1 MFNPLAA
8 SLSSRND
15 GCKTV
20 TGADMNSVV
29 AGLQPSDRSRNTRGK
44 IKNNNNNNNNKR
56 PVISKPNGLLVSA
69 NGEGTRRS
77 SKQFARSGRKQ
88 VTRQDAIQDSNYC
101 AQDEWAEKTALAA
114 YEHVVERMGELNGT
128 ADAHHT
134 DLLFLKGLMDSPIM
148 KSLVK
153 VQDTLEDGVGVV
165 EPVSSGSSKLVSQIR
180 ILCEG
185 STSSPSQELADLL
198 QRPHLL
204 ALLETHDTI
213 ADCRHTGILG
223 NSSNSYTGINGCHDN
238 ATFMPEENGYPV
250 DAIRMVGL
258 RKKADEPLGLTV
270 REDENG
276 YLVIARIMAGGSIDK
291 QGLLHVGDA
300 ICEVNGVEVTSLQEL
315 HQEVAKCRD
324 SVTLKVLPALHDP
337 PAGNQVTSSL
347 HPDATRTIC
356 YMRALY
362 SYDPAE
368 DTLLPTCPSQTP
380 EDIGL
385 KFEKGDILQ
394 IVDQSD
400 PNWWQAQV
408 VGSASKRTGLI
419 PSQELEERRKAFV
432 RQEYDYVHKI
442 GICGTRISKRK
453 KKLMFST
460 KKSTDF
466 DQAELVLYEEVARM
480 PPFMRKTL
488 VLIGSHGVGRRTLKN
503 RIIASDPSRFGTT
516 IPHTSRP
523 MREHEEDGKAYHF
536 TTREAMEADIR
547 HHGYL
552 EYGELSGNLYG
563 TKCDSILSIIR
574 SGKMCVLDCS
584 PPSLKYL
591 RNSSEL
597 LPYVIFLA
605 APGMDQI
612 KNLYNIGNSLCSSS
626 RNLTFDRNSSMRYSS
641 RRARTLESL
650 ASLYEEDDFKRTMEE
665 SAKLQRAYDK
675 YFDLVIIN
683 NDLNDTYNQ
692 ILEAIERLSTEPQWV
707 PVTWV
712 Y

>member
-8 SLSSRND
+8 SLSSRKD
-15 GCKTV
+15 GCKTM
-20 TGADMNSVV
+20 TGAAMNSVV
-29 AGLQPSDRSRNTRGK
+29 AGLQPSDRGRNTRGS
-44 IKNNNNNNNNKR
+44 INNNNNNNNNKKHL
-56 PVISKPNGLLVSA
+56 VSKSNGLLASA
-69 NGEGTRRS
+69 NREGIKRS
-77 SKQFARSGRKQ
+77 SKSGTRCGRKP
-88 VTRQDAIQDSNYC
+88 VTRQDAVQDSNYP

-180 ILCEG
+180 LLCEA
-185 STSSPSQELADLL
+185 STSAPSQELADLL

-213 ADCRHTGILG
+213 ADCRHTGTLG

-276 YLVIARIMAGGSIDK
+276 YLVIARIMAGGSIDR

-300 ICEVNGVEVTSLQEL
+300 ICEVNGVEVSALQEL

-324 SVTLKVLPALHDP
+324 SVTLKVIPALRDP
-337 PAGNQVTSSL
+337 PAGNQ
-347 HPDATRTIC
+347 C

-368 DTLLPTCPSQTP
+368 DTLLPTCPSQQP
-380 EDIGL
+380 QDIGL

-408 VGSASKRTGLI
+408 VGCASKRTGLI

-503 RIIASDPSRFGTT
+503 RIIASDPSRFGTI

-523 MREHEEDGKAYHF
+523 MRELEEDGKAYHF

-552 EYGELSGNLYG
+552 EYGELNGNLYG
-563 TKCDSILSIIR
+563 TKCDSILSVIR

-584 PPSLKYL
+584 PASLKYL
-591 RNSSEL
+591 RNSSEM

-626 RNLTFDRNSSMRYSS
+626 RNLT
-641 RRARTLESL
+641 
-650 ASLYEEDDFKRTMEE
+650 EDDFKRTMEE

>member
-1 MFNPLAA
+1 M
-8 SLSSRND
+8 
-15 GCKTV
+15 
-20 TGADMNSVV
+20 TGADLTSVV
-29 AGLQPSDRSRNTRGK
+29 VVLHH
-44 IKNNNNNNNNKR
+44 NNHNNNNNKL
-56 PVISKPNGLLVSA
+56 KD
-69 NGEGTRRS
+69 RRS
-77 SKQFARSGRKQ
+77 CRRS
-88 VTRQDAIQDSNYC
+88 TEESLDCHSSDDADLWSHKRAI
-101 AQDEWAEKTALAA
+101 AA
-114 YEHVVERMGELNGT
+114 YEHVVARMGELNGT
-128 ADAHHT
+128 AHAHHT

-153 VQDTLEDGVGVV
+153 VQDTLEDGVGVA
-165 EPVSSGSSKLVSQIR
+165 EPVSSGNAKLVSQIR
-180 ILCEG
+180 QLCEG
-185 STSSPSQELADLL
+185 STSAPSQELADLL
-198 QRPHLL
+198 HRPHLL

-213 ADCRHTGILG
+213 ADRRHIGDAGT
-223 NSSNSYTGINGCHDN
+223 SSNGYSSVNGCHEN

-258 RKKADEPLGLTV
+258 RKRPDEPLGLTV
-270 REDENG
+270 REDENS
-276 YLVIARIMAGGSIDK
+276 YLVIARIMAGGTIDR

-300 ICEVNGVEVTSLQEL
+300 ICEVNGVKVTSLQAL
-315 HQEVAKCRD
+315 HKEVEKCRD
-324 SVTLKVLPALHDP
+324 SVTLKVIPALHDLP
-337 PAGNQVTSSL
+337 SSNQVTSSL
-347 HPDATRTIC
+347 HPDSTKTVC

-368 DTLLPTCPSQTP
+368 DTLLPTCPSQSP
-380 EDIGL
+380 QDIGL
-385 KFEKGDILQ
+385 KFEKGDVLQ

-400 PNWWQAQV
+400 PNWWQAQL
-408 VGSASKRTGLI
+408 VGSVNKRTGLI

-432 RQEYDYVHKI
+432 RQEHDYVHKI

-460 KKSTDF
+460 KKSTDY
-466 DQAELVLYEEVARM
+466 DQAELILYEEVARM

-488 VLIGSHGVGRRTLKN
+488 VLIGSHGVGRRTIKN
-503 RIIASDPSRFGTT
+503 QVIASDPSKFGTT
-516 IPHTSRP
+516 LPHTSRP
-523 MREHEEDGKAYHF
+523 MRELEEDGKAYHF

-547 HHGYL
+547 QHRYL
-552 EYGELSGNLYG
+552 EYGELNGNLYG
-563 TKCDSILSIIR
+563 TKLDSILSIIR

-584 PPSLKYL
+584 PASLKYL
-591 RNSSEL
+591 RNSSEM

-612 KNLYNIGNSLCSSS
+612 KSLYNIGSSMGSSS

-675 YFDLVIIN
+675 YFDLIIVN
-683 NDLNDTYNQ
+683 NDLNETFQEIMDA
-692 ILEAIERLSTEPQWV
+692 IDRLETEPQWV

>member
-1 MFNPLAA
+1 MVFFAN
-8 SLSSRND
+8 
-15 GCKTV
+15 KE
-20 TGADMNSVV
+20 
-29 AGLQPSDRSRNTRGK
+29 DRSFLLHSFEKFST
-44 IKNNNNNNNNKR
+44 
-56 PVISKPNGLLVSA
+56 KPDIN
-69 NGEGTRRS
+69 
-77 SKQFARSGRKQ
+77 
-88 VTRQDAIQDSNYC
+88 D
-101 AQDEWAEKTALAA
+101 AA
-114 YEHVVERMGELNGT
+114 YEHVVARMGELNGT
-128 ADAHHT
+128 AHAHHT

-153 VQDTLEDGVGVV
+153 VQDTLEDGVGVA
-165 EPVSSGSSKLVSQIR
+165 EPVSSGNAKLVSQIR
-180 ILCEG
+180 QLCEG
-185 STSSPSQELADLL
+185 STSAPSQELADLL
-198 QRPHLL
+198 HRPHLL

-213 ADCRHTGILG
+213 ADRRHIGDAGT
-223 NSSNSYTGINGCHDN
+223 SSNGYSSVNGCHEN

-258 RKKADEPLGLTV
+258 RKRPDEPLGLTV
-270 REDENG
+270 REDENS
-276 YLVIARIMAGGSIDK
+276 YLVIARIMAGGTIDR

-300 ICEVNGVEVTSLQEL
+300 ICEVNGVKVTSLQAL
-315 HQEVAKCRD
+315 HKEVEKCRD
-324 SVTLKVLPALHDP
+324 SVTLKVIPALHDLP
-337 PAGNQVTSSL
+337 SSNQVTSSL
-347 HPDATRTIC
+347 HPDSTKTVC

-368 DTLLPTCPSQTP
+368 DTLLPTCPSQSP
-380 EDIGL
+380 QDIGL
-385 KFEKGDILQ
+385 KFEKGDVLQ

-400 PNWWQAQV
+400 PNWWQAQL
-408 VGSASKRTGLI
+408 VGSVNKRTGLI

-432 RQEYDYVHKI
+432 RQEHDYVHKI

-460 KKSTDF
+460 KKSTDY
-466 DQAELVLYEEVARM
+466 DQAELILYEEVARM

-488 VLIGSHGVGRRTLKN
+488 VLIGSHGVGRRTIKN
-503 RIIASDPSRFGTT
+503 QVIASDPSKFGTT
-516 IPHTSRP
+516 LPHTSRP
-523 MREHEEDGKAYHF
+523 MRELEEDGKAYHF

-547 HHGYL
+547 QHRYL
-552 EYGELSGNLYG
+552 EYGELNGNLYG
-563 TKCDSILSIIR
+563 TKLDSILSIIR

-584 PPSLKYL
+584 PASLKYL
-591 RNSSEL
+591 RNSSEM

-612 KNLYNIGNSLCSSS
+612 KSLYNIGSSMGSSS

-675 YFDLVIIN
+675 YFDLIIVN
-683 NDLNDTYNQ
+683 NDLNETFQEIMDA
-692 ILEAIERLSTEPQWV
+692 IDRLETEPQWV

>member
-1 MFNPLAA
+1 MVFFGTKEDRNFLLHSFEKFNT
-8 SLSSRND
+8 
-15 GCKTV
+15 K
-20 TGADMNSVV
+20 
-29 AGLQPSDRSRNTRGK
+29 
-44 IKNNNNNNNNKR
+44 
-56 PVISKPNGLLVSA
+56 A
-69 NGEGTRRS
+69 NGKE
-77 SKQFARSGRKQ
+77 
-88 VTRQDAIQDSNYC
+88 D
-101 AQDEWAEKTALAA
+101 AA

-153 VQDTLEDGVGVV
+153 VQDTLEEGVGVV
-165 EPVSSGSSKLVSQIR
+165 EPVSSGNVKLVNQVR
-180 ILCEG
+180 LLCEA
-185 STSSPSQELADLL
+185 STSAPSQELADLL
-198 QRPHLL
+198 LRPHLL

-213 ADCRHTGILG
+213 ADRRHTGDAG
-223 NSSNSYTGINGCHDN
+223 TSNGYNNGINGCHDN

-258 RKKADEPLGLTV
+258 RKRPDEPLGLTV
-270 REDENG
+270 REDESG
-276 YLVIARIMAGGSIDK
+276 YLVIARIMAGGSIDR

-300 ICEVNGVEVTSLQEL
+300 ICEVNGVEINSLQQL
-315 HQEVAKCRD
+315 HEEVAKCRD

-337 PAGNQVTSSL
+337 PAPNQ
-347 HPDATRTIC
+347 C

-362 SYDPAE
+362 SYDPTD
-368 DTLLPTCPSQTP
+368 DTLLPTCPSQQP
-380 EDIGL
+380 QDIGL

-408 VGSASKRTGLI
+408 VGSGSKRTGLI

-460 KKSTDF
+460 KKSTDY
-466 DQAELVLYEEVARM
+466 DQAELLLYEEVARM

-503 RIIASDPSRFGTT
+503 RIIASDPSKFGTI

-523 MREHEEDGKAYHF
+523 MRELEVDGKAYHF
-536 TTREAMEADIR
+536 TTREAMEADVR
-547 HHGYL
+547 QHRYL
-552 EYGELSGNLYG
+552 EYGEFSGNLYG
-563 TKCDSILSIIR
+563 TKLDSILSVIR
-574 SGKMCVLDCS
+574 SGKMCLLDCS
-584 PPSLKYL
+584 PASLKYL
-591 RNSSEL
+591 RNSSEM

-612 KNLYNIGNSLCSSS
+612 KSLYNIGSSMGSSS
-626 RNLTFDRNSSMRYSS
+626 RNLT
-641 RRARTLESL
+641 
-650 ASLYEEDDFKRTMEE
+650 EDDFKRTMEE

-675 YFDLVIIN
+675 YFDKVIIN
-683 NDLNDTYNQ
+683 NDLDDTYNQ
-692 ILEAIERLSTEPQWV
+692 IMDAIERLAMEPQWV

>member
-1 MFNPLAA
+1 MVFFGNKDDQSFLLKSFDRFSFGKHSA
-8 SLSSRND
+8 SEN
-15 GCKTV
+15 
-20 TGADMNSVV
+20 
-29 AGLQPSDRSRNTRGK
+29 
-44 IKNNNNNNNNKR
+44 
-56 PVISKPNGLLVSA
+56 
-69 NGEGTRRS
+69 
-77 SKQFARSGRKQ
+77 
-88 VTRQDAIQDSNYC
+88 
-101 AQDEWAEKTALAA
+101 AA

-180 ILCEG
+180 LLCEA
-185 STSSPSQELADLL
+185 STSAPSQELADLL

-213 ADCRHTGILG
+213 ADCRHTGTLG

-276 YLVIARIMAGGSIDK
+276 YLVIARIMAGGSIDR

-300 ICEVNGVEVTSLQEL
+300 ICEVNGVEVSALQEL

-324 SVTLKVLPALHDP
+324 SVTLKVIPALRDP
-337 PAGNQVTSSL
+337 PAGNQ
-347 HPDATRTIC
+347 C

-368 DTLLPTCPSQTP
+368 DTLLPTCPSQQP
-380 EDIGL
+380 QDIGL

-408 VGSASKRTGLI
+408 VGCASKRTGLI

-503 RIIASDPSRFGTT
+503 RIIASDPSRFGTI

-523 MREHEEDGKAYHF
+523 MRELEEDGKAYHF

-552 EYGELSGNLYG
+552 EYGELNGNLYG
-563 TKCDSILSIIR
+563 TKCDSILSVIR

-584 PPSLKYL
+584 PASLKYL
-591 RNSSEL
+591 RNSSEM

-626 RNLTFDRNSSMRYSS
+626 RNLT
-641 RRARTLESL
+641 
-650 ASLYEEDDFKRTMEE
+650 EDDFKRTMEE

>member
-1 MFNPLAA
+1 MVFFGN
-8 SLSSRND
+8 
-15 GCKTV
+15 KE
-20 TGADMNSVV
+20 
-29 AGLQPSDRSRNTRGK
+29 DRSFLLHSFEKFST
-44 IKNNNNNNNNKR
+44 
-56 PVISKPNGLLVSA
+56 KPDLS
-69 NGEGTRRS
+69 
-77 SKQFARSGRKQ
+77 
-88 VTRQDAIQDSNYC
+88 D
-101 AQDEWAEKTALAA
+101 AA
-114 YEHVVERMGELNGT
+114 YEHVVARMGELNGT
-128 ADAHHT
+128 AHAQHT
-134 DLLFLKGLMDSPIM
+134 DLLFLKALMDSPIM

-165 EPVSSGSSKLVSQIR
+165 EPVSSGNGKLVSQIR
-180 ILCEG
+180 LLCEG
-185 STSSPSQELADLL
+185 STSAPSQELADLL
-198 QRPHLL
+198 HRPHLL

-213 ADCRHTGILG
+213 ADHRHTGDASTSRNG
-223 NSSNSYTGINGCHDN
+223 YNGVNGCHEN

-258 RKKADEPLGLTV
+258 RKRPDEPLGLTV

-276 YLVIARIMAGGSIDK
+276 YLVIARIMAGGTIDR

-300 ICEVNGVEVTSLQEL
+300 ICEVNGVKIKNLQGLHEEVG
-315 HQEVAKCRD
+315 KCRD
-324 SVTLKVLPALHDP
+324 SVTLKVIPALRDP
-337 PAGNQVTSSL
+337 PSSNQVTSSL
-347 HPDATRTIC
+347 HPDSTKTVC

-362 SYDPAE
+362 SYDPSE
-368 DTLLPTCPSQTP
+368 DSLLPTCPSQSP
-380 EDIGL
+380 QDIGL

-408 VGSASKRTGLI
+408 VGTVNKRTGLI

-453 KKLMFST
+453 KKLMFSI
-460 KKSTDF
+460 KKSTDY
-466 DQAELVLYEEVARM
+466 DQAELIMYEEVARM

-488 VLIGSHGVGRRTLKN
+488 VLIGSHGVGRRTIKN
-503 RIIASDPSRFGTT
+503 QIIASDPSKFGT
-516 IPHTSRP
+516 ILPHTSRP
-523 MREHEEDGKAYHF
+523 MRELEEDGKAYHF

-547 HHGYL
+547 HHRYL
-552 EYGELSGNLYG
+552 EYGELNGNLYG
-563 TKCDSILSIIR
+563 TKLDSILSIIR

-584 PPSLKYL
+584 PASLKYL
-591 RNSSEL
+591 RNSSEM

-612 KNLYNIGNSLCSSS
+612 KSLYNIGSSMGS
-626 RNLTFDRNSSMRYSS
+626 SNRNLTFDRSSSMRYSS

-650 ASLYEEDDFKRTMEE
+650 ASLYEEDDFKRTMED

-675 YFDLVIIN
+675 YFDLIIVN
-683 NDLNDTYNQ
+683 NDLHETYGE
-692 ILEAIERLSTEPQWV
+692 IMDAIDRLATEPQWV

>member
-1 MFNPLAA
+1 M
-8 SLSSRND
+8 
-15 GCKTV
+15 
-20 TGADMNSVV
+20 
-29 AGLQPSDRSRNTRGK
+29 
-44 IKNNNNNNNNKR
+44 IKFTMLGFD
-56 PVISKPNGLLVSA
+56 P
-69 NGEGTRRS
+69 
-77 SKQFARSGRKQ
+77 
-88 VTRQDAIQDSNYC
+88 
-101 AQDEWAEKTALAA
+101 A

-153 VQDTLEDGVGVV
+153 VQDTLEEGVGVV
-165 EPVSSGSSKLVSQIR
+165 EPVSSGNVKLVNQVR
-180 ILCEG
+180 LQCEA
-185 STSSPSQELADLL
+185 STSAPSQELADLL
-198 QRPHLL
+198 LRPHLL

-213 ADCRHTGILG
+213 ADRRHTGDA
-223 NSSNSYTGINGCHDN
+223 STSNGYNNGINGCHDN

-258 RKKADEPLGLTV
+258 RKRPDEPLGLTV

-276 YLVIARIMAGGSIDK
+276 YLVIARIMAGGSIDR

-300 ICEVNGVEVTSLQEL
+300 ICEVNGVEISSLQQL
-315 HQEVAKCRD
+315 HEEVAKCRD

-337 PAGNQVTSSL
+337 PTPNQVTSTL
-347 HPDATRTIC
+347 HPDATRAIC

-362 SYDPAE
+362 SYDPTD
-368 DTLLPTCPSQTP
+368 DTLLPTCPSQQP
-380 EDIGL
+380 QDIGL

-408 VGSASKRTGLI
+408 VGSGSKRTGLI

-432 RQEYDYVHKI
+432 RQEFDYVHKI

-460 KKSTDF
+460 KKSTDY
-466 DQAELVLYEEVARM
+466 DQAELLLYEEVARM

-503 RIIASDPSRFGTT
+503 RIVASDPSKFGTI

-523 MREHEEDGKAYHF
+523 MRELEVDGKAYHF

-547 HHGYL
+547 QHRYL
-552 EYGELSGNLYG
+552 EYGEFNTNLYG
-563 TKCDSILSIIR
+563 TKLDSILSVIR
-574 SGKMCVLDCS
+574 SGKMCLLDCS
-584 PPSLKYL
+584 PASLKYL
-591 RNSSEL
+591 RNSSEM

-612 KNLYNIGNSLCSSS
+612 KSLYNIGSSMGSSS
-626 RNLTFDRNSSMRYSS
+626 RNLTFDRSSSIRYSS

-650 ASLYEEDDFKRTMEE
+650 ASLYEEDDFKRTMED

-675 YFDLVIIN
+675 YFDKVIIN
-683 NDLNDTYNQ
+683 NDLDDTYTQ
-692 ILEAIERLSTEPQWV
+692 IMEAVERLAMEPQWV